1 MHRILLIDQGDSSLR
16 NIEKPLSDKGYH
28 LLNEQ
33 NLTRACQILRENN
46 IDLIAIHE
54 AAMPRLEKSSRFHEV
69 SSSIP
74 KILLKGPAEGNQRT
88 AFRRN
93 GIFPVAEP
101 FTTREFITVVKK
113 ILQARDMENMNSVL
127 RDEVKRQENKIRY
140 IDDISKMLI
149 TSSDI
154 NHSLPAIMD
163 KTRIMTGAAS
173 CTVLLNDEILFQ
185 MISLRPSKKIIKL
198 SIDSDK
204 GLTGR
209 VLSTGKPVAIADVS
223 KDRRF
228 SRKFDGIEGLKI
240 RAFACAPL
248 KFKNRVVGV
257 IRLANRKNKDTFTD
271 DDLDLLTSAAGYA
284 ALAIERAFLYEKLK
298 NDELTNLFNIRY
310 LNQAIAMEIERSRR
324 YQYVFSVIF
333 MDMDNFKKIND
344 RFGHLVGSQVLIEI
358 ARLLQRNL
366 RKIDIISRYGGDE
379 FVVVLPQT
387 GLRGGFHVAERLR
400 KEIEHS
406 VFLKSEGYSIR
417 LTASLGV
424 ASYPENAGNK
434 EDLINLADRAMYR
447 GKFMTKNIVFAAK

>member
-1 MHRILLIDQGDSSLR
+1 MHRILLIDRGDSSLR
-16 NIEKPLSDKGYH
+16 NLKKPLSVKGYH

-33 NLTRACQILRENN
+33 NLNRAYQILRENN
-46 IDLIAIHE
+46 VDLIVVDE
-54 AAMPRLEKSSRFHEV
+54 AAMPRLEKSGRFHQV

-74 KILLKGPAEGNQRT
+74 KILLKGPADGQKRT
-88 AFRRN
+88 VFRRN
-93 GIFPVAEP
+93 GMFPVAEP
-101 FTTREFITVVKK
+101 LTTRQFIDVAKK
-113 ILQARDMENMNSVL
+113 ILQARALGNENGL
-127 RDEVKRQENKIRY
+127 LHDEVKRQEKKIRF

-163 KTRIMTGAAS
+163 KTRVMTGAAS

-185 MISLRPSKKIIKL
+185 MISLRPSNKIIKL
-198 SIDSDK
+198 SIDSDE
-204 GLTGR
+204 GLSGW
-209 VLSTGKPVAIADVS
+209 VLSTGKSLVIADVS
-223 KDRRF
+223 KDKRF
-228 SRKFDGIEGLKI
+228 IRKFDGIKNLKI
-240 RAFACAPL
+240 KSVACAPL
-248 KFKNRVVGV
+248 RFKNRVVGV
-257 IRLANRKNKDTFTD
+257 IRLANRKKKEAFTD
-271 DDLDLLTSAAGYA
+271 DDMDLLMSSAGYA

-310 LNQAIAMEIERSRR
+310 LNQAIEMEIERSRR
-324 YQYVFSVIF
+324 YKYVFSVIF

-387 GLRGGFHVAERLR
+387 GLKGGFQVAERLR

-406 VFLKSEGYSIR
+406 VFLKNEGYSIR

-434 EDLINLADRAMYR
+434 EDLINLADKAMYR